1 MSAEA
6 EVRAVVTGW
15 VDAVARRDLDGVVA
29 HHTEDVVMFDV
40 PPPYGGIRG
49 IADYRDCWG
58 PFFEWQATGNGT
70 FELVELTVTAGS
82 DVAFAY
88 GLLRCG
94 TPRGLREESRQPVT
108 GDHGV
113 ATGGWRVADRA
124 RTPLVP
130 DAELTSVV

>member
-1 MSAEA
+1 MSAEP

-40 PPPYGGIRG
+40 PPPYDGIRG

-94 TPRGLREESRQPVT
+94 TPEDFARNPDNRLRLTMGLR
-108 GDHGV
+108 
-113 ATGGWRVADRA
+113 RVDGEWLIAHEHHSF
-124 RTPLVP
+124 PML
-130 DAELTSVV
+130 S

>member
-1 MSAEA
+1 MSAEP

-40 PPPYGGIRG
+40 PPPYDGIRG

-94 TPRGLREESRQPVT
+94 TPEDFERNPDNRLRLTMGLR
-108 GDHGV
+108 
-113 ATGGWRVADRA
+113 RVDGEWLIAHEHHSF
-124 RTPLVP
+124 PML
-130 DAELTSVV
+130 S

>member
-94 TPRGLREESRQPVT
+94 TPEDFERNPDNRLRVTMGLR
-108 GDHGV
+108 
-113 ATGGWRVADRA
+113 RVDGEWLIAHEHHSF
-124 RTPLVP
+124 PML
-130 DAELTSVV
+130 S

>member
-1 MSAEA
+1 MSAEP

-40 PPPYGGIRG
+40 PPPYDGIRG

-94 TPRGLREESRQPVT
+94 TPEDFERNPDNRLRLTMGLRRVDGEWLIA
-108 GDHGV
+108 HGHHSF
-113 ATGGWRVADRA
+113 
-124 RTPLVP
+124 PML
-130 DAELTSVV
+130 S

>member
-6 EVRAVVTGW
+6 EVRAVVTRW

-29 HHTEDVVMFDV
+29 HHAEDVVMFDV
-40 PPPYGGIRG
+40 PPPYDGIRG

-58 PFFEWQATGNGT
+58 PFFEWQATGDGT
-70 FELVELTVTAGS
+70 FELVELTVMAGA

-94 TPRGLREESRQPVT
+94 TPEDFERNPDNRLRVTMGLR
-108 GDHGV
+108 
-113 ATGGWRVADRA
+113 RVDGQWLIAHEHHSF
-124 RTPLVP
+124 PML
-130 DAELTSVV
+130 S

>member
-1 MSAEA
+1 MSAEP

-15 VDAVARRDLDGVVA
+15 VDAVARRGLDGVVA

-40 PPPYGGIRG
+40 PPPYDGIRG

-94 TPRGLREESRQPVT
+94 TPEDFERNPDNRLRLTMGLR
-108 GDHGV
+108 
-113 ATGGWRVADRA
+113 RVDGEWLIAHEHHSF
-124 RTPLVP
+124 PML
-130 DAELTSVV
+130 S

>member
-1 MSAEA
+1 MSAEP

-40 PPPYGGIRG
+40 PPPYDGIRG
-49 IADYRDCWG
+49 VADYRDCWG

-94 TPRGLREESRQPVT
+94 TPEDFERNPDNRLRLTMGLR
-108 GDHGV
+108 
-113 ATGGWRVADRA
+113 RVDGEWLIAHEHHSF
-124 RTPLVP
+124 PML
-130 DAELTSVV
+130 S